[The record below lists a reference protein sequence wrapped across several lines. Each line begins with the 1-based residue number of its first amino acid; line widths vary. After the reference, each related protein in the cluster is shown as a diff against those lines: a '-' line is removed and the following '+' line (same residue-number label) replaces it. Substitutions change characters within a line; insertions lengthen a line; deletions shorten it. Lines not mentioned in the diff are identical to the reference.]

1 MAYKYNFYLAMIFEK
16 EELDH
21 RGTQVILRLQFCTDR
36 KTAST
41 IYLEKIQDLTP
52 GTILLRSFVN
62 STRNNYFLVALS

>member
-21 RGTQVILRLQFCTDR
+21 RGTQFVLRLQFCTDS

-52 GTILLRSFVN
+52 GTILFRSFVN
-62 STRNNYFLVALS
+62 STRNN